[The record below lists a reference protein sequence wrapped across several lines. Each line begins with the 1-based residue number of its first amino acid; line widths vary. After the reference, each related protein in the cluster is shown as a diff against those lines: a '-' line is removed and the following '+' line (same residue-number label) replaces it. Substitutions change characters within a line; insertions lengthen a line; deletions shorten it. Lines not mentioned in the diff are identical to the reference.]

1 MDDDLVNVLV
11 HVKKNQVLMFQ
22 DRGFSLPESEAA
34 WLALAPDAAK
44 ASLRQL
50 DEHGRSVA
58 LDALYT
64 EPRTVWVYYATAMAS
79 FGVDDV
85 EAMVAEATER
95 RRPHQRILLICYTRP
110 GSQAWE
116 ALNSY
121 DVEVWTYAQLAVNP
135 TKHFFTQRHIALT
148 PEEKRTFLATSKI
161 DPQCLPLIYAS
172 DPTVRWH
179 GWHVGQILR
188 IDRSNL
194 VSFAVVGSTFYR
206 LVVPEPL
213 SDHATKVTTR
223 LP

>member
-11 HVKKNQVLMFQ
+11 YVKKNQVLMFQ
-22 DRGFSLPESEAA
+22 DRGFSLPPSEAA
-34 WLALAPDAAK
+34 WLALDADAAR

-50 DEHGRSVA
+50 DERARGVA

-64 EPRTVWVYYATAMAS
+64 EPSTVWVYYSTATAS
-79 FGVDDV
+79 FGVEDV

-95 RRPHQRILLICYTRP
+95 RRPHQRVLLVCYTRP
-110 GSQAWE
+110 TSQAWE
-116 ALNSY
+116 ALSSY
-121 DVEVWTYAQLAVNP
+121 DVEVWTYAQLAANP
-135 TKHFFTQRHIALT
+135 TKHFLSQRHVALT
-148 PEEKRTFLATSKI
+148 PEEKRAFLSTSKI

-172 DPTVRWH
+172 DPMVRWH
-179 GWHVGQILR
+179 GWRVGQILR
-188 IDRSNL
+188 IERSNL
-194 VSFAVVGSTFYR
+194 VSFSVVGSTFYR